1 MPPVTHGAWSYPP
14 NIIESGSWHLKDPQ
28 PLPRDLRDFV
38 DASKKGV
45 AFVSFGSAIKPSMM
59 SEEKMFVFL
68 EAFRKMELSVIWK
81 WDSEVPNLPK
91 NVMISSWVPQQDLL
105 AHPNLK
111 VFVTHGGMGSIM
123 ESIYHKATIVG
134 IPLAMDQKTNLLR
147 AARHGYARVLDWTS
161 LTAEDLSKAI
171 SEGAEDDEM
180 NKAVERIHSMYVDS
194 MQRPVELAAWW
205 LEYVCRHKG
214 AGTNCIKIG
223 LPGKLILS
231 KRKGLREDIFS

>member
-1 MPPVTHGAWSYPP
+1 M
-14 NIIESGSWHLKDPQ
+14 KDPQ

-45 AFVSFGSAIKPSMM
+45 ALVSFGSAIKPSMM

-123 ESIYHKATIVG
+123 ESIYHKAAIVG

-147 AARHGYARVLDWTS
+147 DV
-161 LTAEDLSKAI
+161 I
-171 SEGAEDDEM
+171 
-180 NKAVERIHSMYVDS
+180 
-194 MQRPVELAAWW
+194 Q
-205 LEYVCRHKG
+205 
-214 AGTNCIKIG
+214 
-223 LPGKLILS
+223 
-231 KRKGLREDIFS
+231 